1 MSIPRV
7 VMNFKDGGLGI
18 IPPGPG
24 GAQAKVGVSLSGTV
38 NTIYSVSS
46 GNGAVSSLGGGPLCE
61 AAAAVCDVA
70 GTTIYAVPCPIVSA
84 GSVTAT
90 FAQTG
95 SGACVVSATTGPH
108 VEVIVKCSTAGTIG
122 TAAFQFSVNGSTYSS
137 PVVSV
142 TGSTWVYR
150 VPGTFCV
157 LTFSAGTYV
166 LNSTYTIATTGVIT
180 RGGSAIDTVAAS
192 CSPVDAYHV
201 EVTISLAGA
210 RGTSQFTY
218 SLDGGETVSSSIV
231 TAATYVIPST
241 GIVLAFTDAAAV
253 LDDVYAGTA
262 TPPATDNTAIAA
274 AIDVLTASAF
284 TFEAI
289 HVVGTP
295 TSAANT
301 ATLCTA
307 VDAKMTT
314 AEANKRYIAA
324 IIECPESESDATI
337 AAALLSFASAHG
349 RIWVVCGD
357 AYLVSTVTG
366 LTQVRNGAWVL
377 CARLAGSKLSESPGK
392 VLLGA
397 LKNVAD
403 IDRNEEST
411 PGLSDARFVTLRTLI
426 GKAGYFI
433 TDGPTMAQT
442 SSDYNTIMNVRV
454 VNRAAQ
460 IANAA
465 FTDYLNADVRVD
477 ATTGY
482 IDERDAKKIENN
494 VTAQLQAALQGS
506 PGSSTD
512 ECSRVS
518 ARMSRTDNLLSS
530 SVATAVVSIVPK
542 GYLRSIIVDIG
553 FVNPVLG

>member
-7 VMNFKDGGLGI
+7 IMNFKDGGLGI

-24 GAQAKVGVSLSGTV
+24 GAQAKVGVSLAGTV
-38 NTIYSVSS
+38 NTIYPISS
-46 GNGAVSSLGGGPLCE
+46 GNVAVSSLGGGPLCE
-61 AAAAVCDVA
+61 AAAGVCDVA
-70 GTTIYAVPCPIVSA
+70 GTTIYAVPCSIVTA

-90 FAQTG
+90 FTQTG

-108 VEVIVKCSTAGTIG
+108 VEVIVKCSTAGTVG
-122 TAAFQFSVNGSTYSS
+122 TAAFKFSVNGSVYSA

-142 TGSTWVYR
+142 GTTWVYR
-150 VPGTFCV
+150 VPGTFVV
-157 LTFSAGTYV
+157 LTFSPGTYV
-166 LNSTYTIATTGVIT
+166 LDSTYTIATTGVIT
-180 RGGSAIDTVAAS
+180 RGGSAIDTVTAS
-192 CSPVDAYHV
+192 CSPVDAYRV
-201 EVTISLAGA
+201 QVTITLAGA

-218 SLDGGETVSSSIV
+218 SLDDGAVVSPSIV
-231 TAATYVIPST
+231 TSATYVIPGT

-253 LDDVYAGTA
+253 LDDVYDGVAV
-262 TPPATDNTAIAA
+262 PPATDNTAIGL
-274 AIDVLTASAF
+274 AIDALTASAF
-284 TFEAI
+284 TFECI
-289 HVVGTP
+289 HVVGAP

-314 AEANKRYIAA
+314 AEANKRYIAG

-349 RIWVVCGD
+349 RIWVACGD
-357 AYLVSTVTG
+357 ADVVSTVTG
-366 LTQVRNGAWVL
+366 LTMRRNGAWVL
-377 CARLAGSKLSESPGK
+377 SARLAGSKLSESPGK
-392 VLLGA
+392 VLLGP
-397 LKNVAD
+397 LRNVAAL
-403 IDRNEEST
+403 DRNEEST

-426 GKAGYFI
+426 GKAGYYI
-433 TDGPTMAQT
+433 TDGPTMANV
-442 SSDYNTIMNVRV
+442 SSDYGTIMNVRV
-454 VNRAAQ
+454 VDRAAQ

-465 FTDYLNADVRVD
+465 YTDYLNSDVRID

-482 IDERDAKKIENN
+482 IDERDALTMDNN

-530 SVATAVVSIVPK
+530 PIATAVVSIVPK
-542 GYLRSIIVDIG
+542 GYLRTISVDIG